1 MSRKRNVKNL
11 KLEDFKGDPHA
22 ARKGGFMTH
31 NISPFGWDFTAPAY
45 RVAKAQSEKYRI
57 KKK

>member
-11 KLEDFKGDPHA
+11 KLDDFKGDPHA
-22 ARKGGFMTH
+22 ARNSFYYE
-31 NISPFGWDFTAPAY
+31 APAT
-45 RVAKAQSEKYRI
+45 RIAKAQSEKYRI